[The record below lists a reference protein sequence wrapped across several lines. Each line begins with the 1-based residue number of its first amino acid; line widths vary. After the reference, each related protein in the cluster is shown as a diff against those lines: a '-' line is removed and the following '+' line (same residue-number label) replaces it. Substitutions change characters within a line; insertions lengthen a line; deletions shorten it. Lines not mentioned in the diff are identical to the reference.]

1 MGSVGEEAP
10 VPAYVDSVMTHPNTD
25 AKLNGNG
32 DSAVNEP
39 LVLDFATMHDG
50 HDINESKAPL
60 TPDSSRPDFNRST
73 SWLSED
79 DAAAPA
85 PPDFTSRGIHVPLR
99 TR

>member
-10 VPAYVDSVMTHPNTD
+10 GPAYVDSVMTSPDAD
-25 AKLNGNG
+25 AKLDGNV
-32 DSAVNEP
+32 DNAINEP

-50 HDINESKAPL
+50 QDLKESEPPL
-60 TPDSSRPDFNRST
+60 TPDGSRPDFERSA

-79 DAAAPA
+79 DPAAP